1 MGQSDSGGG
10 EKEGRPNLLVP
21 HIVRWRKEDGPIIE
35 MRNVWKRYGDKEVLR
50 GLNLVVPTGSTTVI
64 MGESGSGK
72 SVLLRHIMG
81 LEHPDEGEVIVFGK
95 DLSKL
100 SGEELLQQRK
110 RVGVLFQNYA
120 LMDSMTVRDNIAFPV
135 EQNSKITEAELD
147 GRVKE
152 LLELLEL
159 PHAYKLFPS
168 ELSGGMKKRVSLAR
182 ALIYNAEM
190 VLFDEPTTG
199 LDPVMI
205 EFVDSLIIK
214 ARQAYDITSVII
226 SHDVGSVSR
235 LGDQVAMLS
244 GGQIVQS
251 GSFAQI
257 QASTHPWVSQFVN
270 VGGSGRMKSSAVAG
284 EQHEEG
290 LGPICDDIPR
300 RMAAE
305 VDEPVVHLIDLWK
318 SFGDRT
324 ILKGITMK
332 IPPRKITVIIG
343 GSGSGKSVVVKHI
356 IGLFQPSKGEVKVF
370 GNDVARAQ
378 ASDIAKLRER
388 FGMLFQN
395 AALFDSMTVRQN
407 VGFPLL
413 ERRLAKGRELEDRVQ
428 EVMEKLHI
436 ASIGGRFPSEV
447 SSGQRKRVALAR
459 ALITKPD
466 IMIYDEPTT
475 GQDPVMIRNVDN
487 MIEEVQSQFDITS
500 IVISHDMVSTFRIA
514 DRIAM
519 IYYGELLSF
528 GTPDEMKQTQREDV
542 RKFIF
547 AGSA

>member
-1 MGQSDSGGG
+1 MV
-10 EKEGRPNLLVP
+10 EERKNLLVP
-21 HIVRWRKEDGPIIE
+21 EVARWPKGGPPIIALRGVSKSFGE
-35 MRNVWKRYGDKEVLR
+35 KVILR
-50 GLNLVVPTGSTTVI
+50 GLDLEIHTGSTTVI

-72 SVLLRHIMG
+72 SVLLRLMMG
-81 LEHPDEGEVIVFGK
+81 LERPDQGQVLVFGQ
-95 DLSKL
+95 DLATISDRDRL
-100 SGEELLQQRK
+100 ALRK

-135 EQNSKITEAELD
+135 EQNSRLPRAEID
-147 GRVKE
+147 RRVRE

-159 PHAYKLFPS
+159 PNAYGLFPN

-182 ALIYNAEM
+182 ALIFNAEL

-235 LGDQVAMLS
+235 LADQVCMLYE
-244 GGQIVQS
+244 GQIVQR
-251 GSFAQI
+251 GTFAEI
-257 QASTHPWVSQFVN
+257 QRSEHPWVHGFVN
-270 VGGSGRMKSSAVAG
+270 VGGSGRMTSG
-284 EQHEEG
+284 EGAHEEHAAAA

-305 VDEPVVHLIDLWK
+305 PDEPEVEILDLWK
-318 SFGDRT
+318 DFGERT

-343 GSGSGKSVVVKHI
+343 GSGSGKSVIVKHV
-356 IGLFQPSKGEVKVF
+356 IGLFKPTKGRVKVF
-370 GNDVARAQ
+370 GE
-378 ASDIAKLRER
+378 DITEAGGDALMRLREK

-395 AALFDSMTVRQN
+395 AALFDSMTVREN
-407 VGFPLL
+407 VAFPLL
-413 ERRLAKGRELEDRVQ
+413 ERGLARGRELEERVQ
-428 EVMEKLHI
+428 QIIERLHI
-436 ASIGGRFPSEV
+436 PELAGRFPSEI
-447 SSGQRKRVALAR
+447 SNGQRKRVALAR
-459 ALITKPD
+459 ALITQPR

-487 MIEEVQSQFDITS
+487 MIEEVQANFDITS

-519 IYYGELLSF
+519 IYNGELLAY
-528 GTPDEMKQTQREDV
+528 GTPDELRETQKERVRE
-542 RKFIF
+542 FIF
-547 AGSA
+547 AGGE